1 MIRFAIL
8 LGDAPEDFRQK
19 KLEDMFN
26 FLDSKRNAG
35 DSIVTFANGISELML
50 EMVLDN
56 SVKQLADAVVETAV
70 SEPRRS
76 SETSSRNECHSE
88 LVSESARTRHPEFI
102 SGSAKDLLSEGAK
115 QHVHH
120 DNNVNVKG
128 VNDSLQ
134 VQHDDIRNSNS
145 ILLYIC
151 TKSPV
156 KESDKSV
163 WLGGEEIRRDVIL
176 HYQALAEKCGVD
188 MQVVMDFDAEL
199 LSEDELGWEKTVPAG
214 STNFINGGTR

>member
-1 MIRFAIL
+1 MSRFAIL

-35 DSIVTFANGISELML
+35 DSIVTFANGISEMML

-56 SVKQLADAVVETAV
+56 SIKQL
-70 SEPRRS
+70 SNS
-76 SETSSRNECHSE
+76 SHSE
-88 LVSESARTRHPEFI
+88 LVSESTRTRHPEFI
-102 SGSAKDLLSEGAK
+102 SGSAKEMLSEGAK
-115 QHVHH
+115 QHVQH

-128 VNDSLQ
+128 YNDSLQ
-134 VQHDDIRNSNS
+134 VQHGDIRNSNS

-156 KESDKSV
+156 KDSDKSI
-163 WLGGEEIRRDVIL
+163 WLGGEEIRRDVIR
-176 HYQALAEKCGVD
+176 HYQRLAEKCGID
-188 MQVVMDFDAEL
+188 MQLVMDFD
-199 LSEDELGWEKTVPAG
+199 SEIVSEEKLGYEKVE
-214 STNFINGGTR
+214 SE